1 VSSVQDRVQEVARSV
16 FDDDSLI
23 LDGSTTAREVPGWD
37 SLGHVN
43 FMYSVEEEFGVH
55 FTDEEYS
62 GFDDVGALVR
72 TLERK
77 LGDGPEP

>member
-1 VSSVQDRVQEVARSV
+1 M
-16 FDDDSLI
+16 FDDDSLM
-23 LDGSTTAREVPGWD
+23 LEGSTTARDVPGWD

-55 FTDEEYS
+55 FTDDEFA
-62 GFDDVGALVR
+62 GFEDVGALVG

-77 LGDGPEP
+77 LGGVPEA